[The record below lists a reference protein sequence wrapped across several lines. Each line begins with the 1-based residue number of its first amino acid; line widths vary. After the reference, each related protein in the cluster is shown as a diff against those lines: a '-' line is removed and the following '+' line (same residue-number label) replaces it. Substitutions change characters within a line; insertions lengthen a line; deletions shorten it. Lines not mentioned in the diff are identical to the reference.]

1 MLRRIARVQC
11 TAPGCGSGATGS
23 RALLVMLALL
33 GGCYTGLA
41 LPDADGDGGNAEHGE
56 SHADGDGA
64 STGEPDA
71 PVCEATPPA
80 PFMRRLTVRE
90 YVATVRDLVDAPA
103 DIADDFPADTFID
116 GFDNHVVSLGISTVH
131 ADRLMSAAGT
141 MARSVVDDPMR
152 RALVIGCELDGPD
165 RAQCLTDFVTQFGR
179 RAYRRALT
187 SEEVDGLLALAQVA
201 EADADRYEV
210 ASVVIQAMLQSPHF
224 LYRVEIGELDPERP
238 GVRRLSPYEIAT
250 RLSYLLWGTMPS
262 DALLDRAAL
271 GELADADDVEAAARE
286 MLADARARAG
296 IGAFATQWVRLP
308 MLEYVQRSTEVYPQW
323 SDMLK
328 ASMAE
333 ETRRL
338 LDDFL
343 WTPEAALLDVLV
355 ATHTHVDAALAGLY
369 ELPAPASGWERMEL
383 DDDSRRG
390 GLLTQASILTLA
402 ASSET
407 TAPILRGKLVRDVLM
422 CSPVPPPPPDVP
434 EVPAPVPGE
443 SVRER
448 LDRHRTDPECNGC
461 HVMLDPIGFGLER
474 YDLVGAYRDVDDQ
487 GNPLTGEGE
496 LAGFEP
502 AAFVG
507 PFELAAALRESPQ
520 VSSCLTVQFL
530 RFASGRTETTDDACA
545 LEQLREGLEGA
556 SGNLPEAIVAFVR
569 SDAFLTM
576 GEIE

>member
-1 MLRRIARVQC
+1 MLTSHRR
-11 TAPGCGSGATGS
+11 
-23 RALLVMLALL
+23 RALLVTLALL
-33 GGCYTGLA
+33 GGCYTGVLA
-41 LPDADGDGGNAEHGE
+41 RDEGDGDEAAQESADEEADDDGE
-56 SHADGDGA
+56 ST
-64 STGEPDA
+64 SESEVPSCEPA
-71 PVCEATPPA
+71 HSA
-80 PFMRRLTVRE
+80 PFLRRLTVRE

-103 DIADDFPADTFID
+103 DVADDFPSDTFID
-116 GFDNHVVSLGISTVH
+116 GYDNHVVSLGVSTVH
-131 ADRLMSAAGT
+131 ADRFMSAAAA
-141 MARSVVDDPMR
+141 MARHVVDDPTR
-152 RALVIGCELDGPD
+152 RAAVVGCELDGPD
-165 RAQCLTDFVTQFGR
+165 RKECLADFVVRFGR
-179 RAYRRALT
+179 RAYRRPLT
-187 SEEVDGLLALAQVA
+187 SAEVDELVELAQVA

-210 ASVVIQAMLQSPHF
+210 ASVAIQAMLQSPHF
-224 LYRVEIGELDPERP
+224 LYRVEIGTPDPDRP
-238 GVRRLSPYEIAT
+238 GVRRLTGYEIAT

-262 DALLDRAAL
+262 DTLLDRAEAGDL
-271 GELADADDVEAAARE
+271 EHAGDVAAAARE
-286 MLADARARAG
+286 MLADVEAREG

-308 MLEYVQRSTEVYPQW
+308 MLEYAQRSSEAYPLW
-323 SDMLK
+323 SDALR

-343 WTPEAALLDVLV
+343 WTPQSALLDVLV
-355 ATHTHVDAALAGLY
+355 ATHTHVDPALAQLYGL
-369 ELPAPASGWERMEL
+369 PVPASGWELVEL
-383 DDDSRRG
+383 DEDSRRG

-434 EVPAPVPGE
+434 EVPSPVPGE

-474 YDLVGAYRDVDDQ
+474 YDLVGAYREVDDQ

-496 LAGFEP
+496 LAEFEP

-507 PFELAAALRESPQ
+507 PFELAAALRDSPQ
-520 VSSCLTVQFL
+520 VSTCLTVQFL
-530 RFASGRTETTDDACA
+530 RFALGRSETGDDACM
-545 LEQLREGLEGA
+545 LEELREGLERA
-556 SGNLPEAIVAFVR
+556 EGNFPEAVVALVG
-569 SDAFLTM
+569 SEAFLTI